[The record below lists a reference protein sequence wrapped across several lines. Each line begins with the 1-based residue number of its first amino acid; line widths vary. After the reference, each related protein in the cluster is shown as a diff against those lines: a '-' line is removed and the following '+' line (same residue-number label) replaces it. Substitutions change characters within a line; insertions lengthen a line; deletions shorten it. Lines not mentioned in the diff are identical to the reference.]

1 MYLGSM
7 TGRKEPRRE
16 RCWKH
21 CHLFF
26 VHAVRESSV
35 ILAADS
41 GWFLDCVQACARSA
55 NVVRPKLLEERAMEN
70 HLQIELGD

>member
-1 MYLGSM
+1 MYQGSM

-16 RCWKH
+16 CCWKH

-26 VHAVRESSV
+26 VHAVRESSL

-41 GWFLDCVQACARSA
+41 GWFLDRVQACARSA
-55 NVVRPKLLEERAMEN
+55 NVVRPKLEERAMEN